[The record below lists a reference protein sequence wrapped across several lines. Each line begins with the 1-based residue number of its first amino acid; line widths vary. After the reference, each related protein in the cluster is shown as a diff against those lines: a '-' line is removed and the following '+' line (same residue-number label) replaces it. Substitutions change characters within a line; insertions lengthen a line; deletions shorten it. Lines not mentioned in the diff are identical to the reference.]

1 MVWNAEFGL
10 FIPDPAWH
18 LTLIC
23 GVGCRGGACRA
34 SGLGTSGGLPRVL
47 PFPSL
52 FLNLT
57 PHGVRRTLPAK

>member
-1 MVWNAEFGL
+1 MVWNAECGL
-10 FIPDPAWH
+10 FIPAPAWH

-23 GVGCRGGACRA
+23 GVGCRRGACRA
-34 SGLGTSGGLPRVL
+34 SGLGTSVCFPRVS

-52 FLNLT
+52 FLSLT